1 MNSDFFESNNNNYM
15 QQPVNPKLESIMGHN
30 LIVKNTTRTEKL
42 ARNFFRKEL
51 H

>member
-1 MNSDFFESNNNNYM
+1 MNSDFFGSNNNNYM
-15 QQPVNPKLESIMGHN
+15 QQPVNPKLESIMGQSDSEEY
-30 LIVKNTTRTEKL
+30 TRTEKL